1 MTRPVRIPADVD
13 RPDRVLF
20 GLTGRQLTIVTTTG
34 LALYVVWALTQRF
47 VPLPAFLVL
56 ALPIATCSVVL
67 ALGQRDGVSLD
78 RLLWAALRQR
88 LTPRRHVAAEE
99 DGMAAPDWI
108 TANVE
113 PGADRVHASSP
124 LRLPVEDVMPTGVV
138 DLGADGLA
146 LVAVASTVNF
156 ALRTPMEQQ
165 AVVASFGRYL
175 HSLTGSVQVLV
186 RAHRLDLTDQIAEL
200 RDTAGALPHPALEQA
215 AREHADFLERLGAGS
230 ELLRRQVLLV
240 LREPFGIA
248 LQTRSALPMLGRRRG
263 RQVGEGTRRAAE
275 SRLVRRLND
284 AIELFASAGVV
295 ITPLDAGQA
304 TAVLAAACNPD
315 TLLPPSAGLA
325 NASEVITTASDY
337 DWEQAP

>member
-13 RPDRVLF
+13 RPDRILF
-20 GLTGRQLTIVTTTG
+20 GLTGHQLALLTTTG
-34 LALYVVWALTQRF
+34 VILYVLWALTQRI
-47 VPLPAFLVL
+47 VPLLVFLVL
-56 ALPIATCSVVL
+56 ALPVAAIAVVL

-78 RLLWAALRQR
+78 RLLWAAFRQR
-88 LTPRRHVAAEE
+88 LTPRRHVAAPE
-99 DGMAAPDWI
+99 DVSSTPDWI
-108 TANVE
+108 TASVE
-113 PGADRVHASSP
+113 SGAEPEHASSQ

-138 DLGADGLA
+138 DLGTDGLA

-165 AVVASFGRYL
+165 AVVSSFGRYL
-175 HSLTGSVQVLV
+175 HSLTGPVQVLV

-200 RDTAGALPHPALEQA
+200 RDTAGGLSHPALERA
-215 AREHADFLERLGAGS
+215 AREHADFLEQLGAGT

-248 LQTRSALPMLGRRRG
+248 QETKRALPILRRRG
-263 RQVGEGTRRAAE
+263 GGQVGDGTRRAAE
-275 SRLVRRLND
+275 ARLVRRLSD
-284 AIELFASAGVV
+284 AIELFTSAGVV

-325 NASEVITTASDY
+325 NACEVITTASDY
-337 DWEQAP
+337 DWEQAR

>member
-13 RPDRVLF
+13 RPDRILF
-20 GLTGRQLTIVTTTG
+20 GLTGRQLTLLTTTG
-34 LALYVVWALTQRF
+34 VILYVLWALTQRF
-47 VPLPAFLVL
+47 VPLLAFLVL
-56 ALPIATCSVVL
+56 ALPIAAVAVVL

-88 LTPRRHVAAEE
+88 LTPRRHVAAPEE
-99 DGMAAPDWI
+99 ASSTPDWI
-108 TANVE
+108 AASVE
-113 PGADRVHASSP
+113 SGIEHEHASSP
-124 LRLPVEDVMPTGVV
+124 LRLPVEDVTPTGVV

-165 AVVASFGRYL
+165 AVVSSFGRYL
-175 HSLTGSVQVLV
+175 HSLTGPVQVLV

-200 RDTAGALPHPALEQA
+200 RDTAGGLPHPALERA
-215 AREHADFLERLGAGS
+215 AREHADFLEHLGAAT

-248 LQTRSALPMLGRRRG
+248 QETKGALPILRRRG
-263 RQVGEGTRRAAE
+263 GGQVGEGTRRAAE
-275 SRLVRRLND
+275 ARLVRRLSD
-284 AIELFASAGVV
+284 AIELFTSSGVIV
-295 ITPLDAGQA
+295 TPLDAGQA

-337 DWEQAP
+337 DWEQAR